1 MNEEMKYFAEELEE
15 FLRKGHKLL
24 NKVGQNMGQRRSGG
38 QGYGNRNG
46 QGYGNREDGGR
57 GAETWEN
64 VTTGTTHVLCN

>member
-46 QGYGNREDGGR
+46 QGYGTREDGGPWGGDMGER
-57 GAETWEN
+57 NNWYDPRFM
-64 VTTGTTHVLCN
+64 